1 MWVEIEQNNKAN
13 KQEQKAWDVS
23 PEPIRDYEV
32 RLCINSTLNVPCEDV
47 EGTSDVF
54 MKAYIDD
61 KDKKETDTHYRCQDG
76 KASFNYRLL
85 YNVPAPRQ

>member
-1 MWVEIEQNNKAN
+1 
-13 KQEQKAWDVS
+13 VS
-23 PEPIRDYEV
+23 PEPVRDYEV
-32 RLCINSTLNVPCEDV
+32 RLSIMGTENVPCEDA

-61 KDKKETDTHYRCQDG
+61 KDKKETDTHYRCMNG

-85 YNVPAPRQ
+85 YNVPAPRTNYLLVV